1 MQNLTSIGFDRLL
14 SEIQKRQVFEYALC
28 FFRKS
33 TRDKILNPKVLV
45 INYSKMSRF
54 GFSSLLL
61 TRFSDFKITF
71 PAFIRSVC
79 PNPIKKEQVRMQI
92 STSFCRLNDCSDGSI
107 FKPQRGNSFLGLSLF
122 QVIKT
127 INPNQR

>member
-1 MQNLTSIGFDRLL
+1 MQNLTSIGFDRSL
-14 SEIQKRQVFEYALC
+14 SEIQKRQVFECVLC

-45 INYSKMSRF
+45 INHSKMSRF

-79 PNPIKKEQVRMQI
+79 PNIITKEHARMQI

-107 FKPQRGNSFLGLSLF
+107 FRPRRGNSFLGLSSF
-122 QVIKT
+122 QVIKA
-127 INPNQR
+127 IKPNQR